1 MLYNAETVVAAGT
14 IVASEVTE
22 EDEALTEEI
31 IKIIK
36 TTQNQ
41 GGQPQDI
48 RMGPHHPHAL
58 TIILTDARLTIVLTL
73 CPVVGLTSLLIL
85 VRNLS
90 PNETSA
96 NLMQLK

>member
-14 IVASEVTE
+14 IVASEVIE

-31 IKIIK
+31 TKIIK
-36 TTQNQ
+36 TTLNQ
-41 GGQPQDI
+41 GGLPQDI